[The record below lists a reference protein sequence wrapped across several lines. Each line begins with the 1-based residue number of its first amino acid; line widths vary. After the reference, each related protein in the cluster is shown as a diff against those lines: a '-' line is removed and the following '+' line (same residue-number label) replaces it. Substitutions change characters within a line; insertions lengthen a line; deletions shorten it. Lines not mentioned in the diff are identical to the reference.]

1 MAGKAAQKR
10 KRKTISRAE
19 AVKRLGAMV
28 KAINRDL
35 ERALAIEAT
44 LEEGNRIVNATP
56 DQIRPGP
63 DTYATI
69 IGSLATDLAITLAR
83 LFDPL
88 QWESGKGGRKRVT
101 PYENRGRTVQRAT
114 IPLIVHLLR
123 QKRCRDELAR
133 RAREW
138 IPSMPWIADSQEA
151 ACRKACAEAVEAFA
165 ALRRD
170 HDGRQ
175 GIARLT
181 ALRNNGIAH
190 TLWTAPDKPGPR
202 YRQLFRVAD
211 TAREVVGAALLAID
225 GNNTD
230 FLEVE
235 KITRADAARFWGHA
249 LRPIEEEGEDGQD

>member
-1 MAGKAAQKR
+1 MAGKTAQR
-10 KRKTISRAE
+10 PKRKTISRAE
-19 AVKRLGAMV
+19 AVKRLGAIL

-35 ERALAIEAT
+35 ERALAIEAA
-44 LEEGNRIVNATP
+44 LEEANRIVNATP

-63 DTYATI
+63 ETYATT

-83 LFDPL
+83 LFEPI
-88 QWESGKGGRKRVT
+88 QTEKRKGGGKRPT
-101 PYENRGRTVQRAT
+101 PYKSERAT
-114 IPLIVHLLR
+114 IPLIVHLIR
-123 QKRCRDELAR
+123 QKRCRDELAA
-133 RAREW
+133 RARDW
-138 IPSMPWIADSQEA
+138 IPSMPWVADSQEA

-190 TLWTAPDKPGPR
+190 TLWTVPDKPGPQ
-202 YRQLFRVAD
+202 YRQLFRLAD

-225 GNNTD
+225 GNNAE
-230 FLEVE
+230 FLDVE
-235 KITRADAARFWGHA
+235 KVRRADAAGFWGHA
-249 LRPIEEEGEDGQD
+249 LRPIEEEGEEAQN

>member
-35 ERALAIEAT
+35 ERALAIEAA
-44 LEEGNRIVNATP
+44 LEEANRIVTATP
-56 DQIRPGP
+56 DQVRPGP
-63 DTYATI
+63 ATYATI
-69 IGSLATDLAITLAR
+69 TASLATDLAITLAR
-83 LFDPL
+83 LFEPMQTD
-88 QWESGKGGRKRVT
+88 ERKGGGKRPL
-101 PYENRGRTVQRAT
+101 PYKSERAT

-123 QKRCRDELAR
+123 QKRCRDELAK

-151 ACRKACAEAVEAFA
+151 ACRKASAEAVEAYA

-170 HDGRQ
+170 HECRQ
-175 GIARLT
+175 GITRLT

-190 TLWTAPDKPGPR
+190 TLWTAPDKPGPH
-202 YRQLFRVAD
+202 YRQLFRLAD
-211 TAREVVGAALLAID
+211 TAREVVEAALLAIE
-225 GNNTD
+225 GSNAD
-230 FLEVE
+230 FLAVE
-235 KITRADAARFWGHA
+235 EIRREDATRFWEHA
-249 LRPIEEEGEDGQD
+249 LRPVDEKDGSGAD

>member
-44 LEEGNRIVNATP
+44 LEEANRVVIATP

-69 IGSLATDLAITLAR
+69 TGSLATDLAITLAR
-83 LFDPL
+83 LFEPI
-88 QWESGKGGRKRVT
+88 QTEPIKGGGTRPT
-101 PYENRGRTVQRAT
+101 PYKSERAT

-123 QKRCRDELAR
+123 QKRCRDELAA
-133 RAREW
+133 RARVW
-138 IPSMPWIADSQEA
+138 IPSMPWIADTQEA

-181 ALRNNGIAH
+181 ELRNNGIAH
-190 TLWTAPDKPGPR
+190 TLWTAPDKPGPQ
-202 YRQLFRVAD
+202 YRQLFRLAD

-225 GNNTD
+225 GNNAD

-235 KITRADAARFWGHA
+235 KIKIADAARFWGYA
-249 LRPIEEEGEDGQD
+249 LRPNEEEGEDGQD